1 MSESRRKIA
10 MKRVLRQVW
19 PIFVLGIALVVV
31 PGLSVNAGAA
41 EKPIVIGGSLPL
53 TGEFA
58 EPGVW
63 IERGMRYWAEEV
75 NAKGGLMGRPV
86 EFKIY
91 DDESNV
97 QKAVTFAE
105 KAITVDKVDLL
116 FGGYPGTAARA
127 VMPVA
132 EKHKVV
138 YVSMGGHMK
147 SFEQGYTYS
156 FGGPP
161 LMGEWWYEGFFQW
174 LETVPADK
182 RPKKAAVFTMNN
194 PIGASLVDSINR
206 WTKKLGIELAI
217 DEKYNLP
224 LPDATPLILK
234 AKQMNCD
241 ILFANGFF
249 ADGVMMVRAAKSL
262 EYDPKAIVQ
271 GIGSVV
277 PAWLKELG
285 PDGYYVFSGTS
296 LHYQLNY
303 PGNDK
308 LNAFVKKQFNLDGYP
323 VYFGF
328 GYAWMQTLSQAV
340 DGAKSLDQTKIRD
353 WLRANEVNTI
363 CGPMTFNEKGIPSP
377 INFCT
382 QVINGQ
388 VELIWP
394 LNVRTAEPVYPK
406 PPWK

>member
-1 MSESRRKIA
+1 MTRGTVKVVLIFTAMMVSIA
-10 MKRVLRQVW
+10 
-19 PIFVLGIALVVV
+19 IS
-31 PGLSVNAGAA
+31 GLWSSVMAA

-53 TGEFA
+53 TGKFA
-58 EPGVW
+58 ETGIW
-63 IERGMRYWAEEV
+63 IERGMKFWAKEV
-75 NAKGGLMGRPV
+75 NAKGGLLGRPV

-91 DDESNV
+91 DDESSTA
-97 QKAVTFAE
+97 KAVTFAE

-132 EKHKVV
+132 EKHKFV

-147 SFEQGYTYS
+147 SFEEGYTYS

-182 RPKKAAVFTMNN
+182 RPKRAAVYTMNN
-194 PIGASLVDSINR
+194 PIGVSLIDSVNR
-206 WTKKLGIELAI
+206 WTKKLGIEVAI

-224 LPDATPLILK
+224 LPDATPLVVK

-241 ILFANGFF
+241 ILFSNGFF
-249 ADGVMMVRAAKSL
+249 EDGVMTMRAAKSL
-262 EYDPKAIVQ
+262 DYNPKAIVQ

-285 PDGYYVFSGTS
+285 PDGYYVYSGTS
-296 LHYQLNY
+296 LHNKLNY

-308 LNAFVKKQFNLDGYP
+308 LNAHVKQEYKLDGYP

-328 GYAWMQTLSQAV
+328 GYAWMQTLSQGV
-340 DGAKSLDQTKIRD
+340 EGTKSLDQTKIRD
-353 WLRANEVNTI
+353 WLKTHQVNTI
-363 CGPMTFNEKGIPSP
+363 CGPMKFDQKGLPSP

-382 QVINGQ
+382 QVINGN
-388 VELIWP
+388 VELVWP
-394 LNVRTAEPVYPK
+394 EEVQTAKPVYPK

>member
-1 MSESRRKIA
+1 
-10 MKRVLRQVW
+10 MKRYFWRLLSISAVVACVMALSCLVGQV
-19 PIFVLGIALVVV
+19 P
-31 PGLSVNAGAA
+31 AA
-41 EKPIVIGGSLPL
+41 ENPIVIGGSLPL
-53 TGEFA
+53 TGESA

-63 IERGMRYWAEEV
+63 VERGMKFWADEI
-75 NAKGGLMGRPV
+75 NAKGGLLGRPV
-86 EFKIY
+86 TFKIY
-91 DDESNV
+91 DDESSP

-132 EKHKVV
+132 EKHKYV

-147 SFEQGYTYS
+147 SFEQGYKYS
-156 FGGPP
+156 FGAPP

-174 LETVPADK
+174 LETLPADQ
-182 RPKKAAVFTMNN
+182 RPKKAAVYTMNN
-194 PIGASLVDSINR
+194 PIGTSLVDSIDR
-206 WTKKLGIELAI
+206 WTKKLNIEKTI

-234 AKQMNCD
+234 AKQMGCD
-241 ILFANGFF
+241 ILFANGLFP
-249 ADGVMMVRAAKSL
+249 DGVMIVRAAKAL
-262 EYDPKAIVQ
+262 EYNPKALVQ
-271 GIGSVV
+271 GIGSVI
-277 PAWLKELG
+277 PAWIKELG
-285 PDGYYVFSGTS
+285 KDGDYVFSGTS
-296 LHYQLNY
+296 LHNKLKF

-308 LNAFVKKQFNLDGYP
+308 LNAYVKEKFGLDGYP

-328 GYAWMQTLSQAV
+328 GYAWMQALGQAV
-340 DGAKSLDQTKIRD
+340 EGAKSLDQTKIRD
-353 WLRANEVNTI
+353 WLKANKVETI
-363 CGPMTFNEKGIPSP
+363 CGPMTFDDKGLPSP

-382 QVINGQ
+382 QIIDGH

-394 LNVRTAEPVYPK
+394 LNVRTKDPVYPK